1 RFLRRLQPGGPER
14 VPRGTWMDTRMVNR
28 RKRLV
33 TALPLLLAAA
43 LPCAAGAQDA
53 GPVRERVLSSF
64 EGESPLDGW
73 HASGDVRLA
82 PSRAR
87 ASRGEGSLEIVYG
100 PGGWRMPRLD
110 FDRPET
116 SDWRGWDTFEFD
128 IYNAEPEPVPL
139 RVILHGG

>member
-1 RFLRRLQPGGPER
+1 
-14 VPRGTWMDTRMVNR
+14 
-28 RKRLV
+28 
-33 TALPLLLAAA
+33 
-43 LPCAAGAQDA
+43 
-53 GPVRERVLSSF
+53 RVLSSF
-64 EGESPLDGW
+64 EGESPLEGW

-100 PGGWRMPRLD
+100 PSGWRMPRLD

-139 RVILHGG
+139 RVILHGGGLPSLYSHNITVPPGRWHRYRMSARRFPARAEADVDRSAITG